1 MSGSEHIIQT
11 RQSDASKATKRAN
24 MYTASA
30 YREADLR
37 VPKGVPFYFRYNH
50 FEPETAV

>member
-1 MSGSEHIIQT
+1 
-11 RQSDASKATKRAN
+11 

-50 FEPETAV
+50 FEPETATARHVIFRS